1 MNRPPYGNDL
11 KVLNN
16 HLEMLKVHAQTV
28 ANMTVKVNAGT
39 VWMNEVS
46 PVEFVGGSSPEITA
60 PVTGAKWVLICLD
73 NTSRIQV
80 VEGVA
85 SSAPL
90 FPQPPYLYVPLAGIF
105 VQSGTVRI
113 TEDMIYDLRPFF
125 SVGNRNLSHTVL
137 TNRVDADAHPISA
150 ITDLTNQLTNRPT
163 LTELNNL
170 LTTKADQDGTN
181 SNVFRINKDYAG
193 VPSET
198 CSLVVER
205 GAAADVSLRW
215 NEELT
220 AWEMTNDG
228 TNFATI
234 SSGGLEQHTHTSNAS
249 GGFLPA
255 NCINSGNLLASVMP
269 LYGDWPT
276 TSNITMVLATADT
289 NLVRDMLVLK
299 HTSTNTTDSGFGAGL
314 FFKLDSSTAAEREAG
329 FIRVSWNNATDVER
343 ISQMVFAV
351 YDYNNVREAI
361 IISADGSG
369 PKLGFFGVA
378 PVPRPS
384 AYTQVYNTADKTL
397 SEYIQDSKPLPFTGL
412 DNQQPNQVYAQ
423 LDDLNALRIAYENLR
438 LFAEDAVQVLNSLID
453 DLQNMGVLQ

>member
-11 KVLNN
+11 KTYNN

-28 ANMTVKVNAGT
+28 SNMTVKVNAGL

-46 PVEFVGGSSPEITA
+46 PVEFVGGSSSEITA
-60 PVTGAKWVLICLD
+60 PVSGAKWVLICLD
-73 NTSRIQV
+73 STSRIQL

-105 VQSGTVRI
+105 VQSGVVRI
-113 TEDMIYDLRPFF
+113 TEDMIYDLRPLF

-137 TNRVDADAHPISA
+137 TNRTDVDAHPISA
-150 ITDLTNQLTNRPT
+150 ITDLTTELTNRPT
-163 LTELNNL
+163 LSEVNEL

-181 SNVFRINKDYAG
+181 SNYFKINKDYAG

-198 CSLVVER
+198 CSLIVER
-205 GAAADVSLRW
+205 GASADVSIRW

-228 TNFATI
+228 TNFAAI
-234 SSGGLEQHTHTSNAS
+234 SSGGLEQHTHTSTAS

-276 TSNITMVLATADT
+276 TSNINMVLSTDTT

-299 HTSTNTTDSGFGAGL
+299 HTSTNTTDAGFGAN
-314 FFKLDSSTAAEREAG
+314 FAFKLDSSTAVERDAG
-329 FIRVSWNNATDVER
+329 FIKVAWTNATDIER
-343 ISQMVFAV
+343 MAQMTLAV
-351 YDYNNVREAI
+351 YDFNNVREAI
-361 IISADGSG
+361 IIGCDGSG
-369 PKLGFFGVA
+369 PKLGFYGVA
-378 PVPRPS
+378 PVARPS
-384 AYTQVYNTADKTL
+384 AYTQVYITADKTL
-397 SEYIQDSKPLPFTGL
+397 SDYTQNSQPIPFTGI

-423 LDDLNALRIAYENLR
+423 LDDLNTLRLAYENLR
-438 LFAEDAVQVLNSLID
+438 LFAEDAVQMLNSLID
-453 DLQNMGVLQ
+453 DLQNMGILQ